1 MKSER
6 LSAGNIRA
14 EAASVEYLNRIE
26 NVSRRGFL
34 KGAAAASVFVLA
46 FRYSAASALAAA
58 PPSVGPHADHSP
70 FHPNVYLGIDPDG
83 TVYIVAHRSE
93 MGTTSGTS
101 LPMILAD
108 ELDAEWR
115 RVELEQAIGD
125 ERYGDQNTDGSKSV
139 RLFYDAMRQAGAT
152 ARLMLVQAAAK
163 QWGVPVAECTTDLH
177 VVVHKASGRTLGYGA
192 LASSAAKLPVPQK
205 EALQFKPKSAWR
217 YVGKGGPSIEL
228 ARICTGKAVYGMD
241 ARMDNMVYASIEHP
255 PVLGG
260 KVKSVDDKDALQVGG
275 VHQTVQIDP
284 FKSPWGFQPLGGVAV
299 IADNTWAAF
308 QGRKKLNIS
317 WDNGPNASYNSSEY
331 KKELLET
338 ARKPGKVI
346 RSEGDVDVAF
356 AKGGKIV
363 EADYYVPHLAHA
375 SMEPPVAVAD
385 FRDGKVTAWA
395 PTQNPQEVQNTIG
408 KLLGIPKEDVVCHVT
423 LLGGGFGRKSKPDY
437 VAEAAV
443 LSKKLGR
450 PVKVVWSR
458 EDDIKFDYYHS
469 VAGMYMKA
477 ALDASGK
484 PTAWMQRSVFPPIGS
499 MDDASAR
506 YGADGEMG
514 LGWTEVP
521 FNISNLRVENGPA
534 EAHIR
539 IGWLRSVA
547 NIYHAFAIQSFANE
561 LSYVAGRDPLD
572 YLLDLIG
579 PPRVLD
585 LKKTKYPN
593 YGASTDAY
601 PVDIGRLRHVAE
613 MAAEKA
619 DWGKRKMGKGT
630 GLGIAVHRSFLTYV
644 ASVVEVEVDDKG
656 QLRIPRVDTVVDA
669 GLVVNPEA
677 TRNQFQGAAVF
688 GTSIAKTG
696 VISATNGVVDQSN
709 FHDYQVARMNEAPYQ
724 TNVYIVDSDAPP
736 AGVGE
741 PGVPPFIPA
750 LCNAI
755 YAATGKRIR
764 ELPIGK
770 TSLV

>member
-1 MKSER
+1 
-6 LSAGNIRA
+6 
-14 EAASVEYLNRIE
+14 
-26 NVSRRGFL
+26 
-34 KGAAAASVFVLA
+34 
-46 FRYSAASALAAA
+46 
-58 PPSVGPHADHSP
+58 
-70 FHPNVYLGIDPDG
+70 
-83 TVYIVAHRSE
+83 
-93 MGTTSGTS
+93 
-101 LPMILAD
+101 
-108 ELDAEWR
+108 
-115 RVELEQAIGD
+115 
-125 ERYGDQNTDGSKSV
+125 
-139 RLFYDAMRQAGAT
+139 
-152 ARLMLVQAAAK
+152 
-163 QWGVPVAECTTDLH
+163 
-177 VVVHKASGRTLGYGA
+177 
-192 LASSAAKLPVPQK
+192 
-205 EALQFKPKSAWR
+205 
-217 YVGKGGPSIEL
+217 
-228 ARICTGKAVYGMD
+228 
-241 ARMDNMVYASIEHP
+241 MDNMVYASIEHP

-346 RSEGDVDVAF
+346 RSEGDVDAAF
-356 AKGGKIV
+356 AKGGKII

-408 KLLGIPKEDVVCHVT
+408 KLLGIPKENVICHVT

-585 LKKTKYPN
+585 LKMTKYPN

-644 ASVVEVEVDDKG
+644 ASVVEVEIDDKG

-709 FHDYQVARMNEAPYQ
+709 FHDYQVARMHEAPYQ